1 MKRTISITA
10 LLMAALLMGGC
21 ASAVPSAARPANEV
35 AYPAAVP
42 YDDYDGRR
50 AVREQNPVSE
60 ATLARVNG
68 FAYRSAEVLLSGTSG
83 NANYSPLS
91 LYYALALL
99 CEGATGE
106 TRAQLAA
113 ALTGSAD
120 AMPGEE
126 LGNLMRR
133 LYTDDGIGRLR
144 IANSLW
150 MRAGL
155 PFGEAFCNTAAED
168 YYAALFTLDF
178 DDAAAGRA
186 IAAWVAEQTGG
197 MVEPEIELSPGQIL
211 LLANT
216 VLFEDEWFDVF
227 DEAKTADGVFH
238 AVGGDVNVPFL
249 HALRNGGF
257 VDGEGFTR
265 ASLSLKSAGS
275 MTFVLP
281 DEGTDVTALIRTQ
294 GLAALLETGEEAVAE
309 IEWSLPKFAFDSE
322 FDLVPMLQSL
332 GVTRAFQPDAAL
344 DGIHPDA
351 YLSAATQQ
359 THIAIDEKGVEAAA
373 FTRLDVSGAADMEP
387 QRVDFKLDRP
397 FLFAI
402 TTAQGALLF
411 VGVVANPAA

>member
-10 LLMAALLMGGC
+10 LLMAALLLGGC

>member
-35 AYPAAVP
+35 AYPAAVS

-68 FAYRSAEVLLSGTSG
+68 FACRSADVLLSGASG

-120 AMPGEE
+120 ATPGEE

-150 MRAGL
+150 MRAGV

-178 DDAAAGRA
+178 DDASAGQA

-197 MVEPEIELSPGQIL
+197 MIEPEIELPPGQIL

-216 VLFEDEWFDVF
+216 VLFEDEWLDAFS
-227 DEAKTADGVFH
+227 EERTADGAFH
-238 AVGGDVNVPFL
+238 AAGGDVNVSFL
-249 HALRNGGF
+249 HALRDGGF
-257 VDGEGFTR
+257 ADGDGFTR
-265 ASLSLKSAGS
+265 ASLPLKSAGS
-275 MTFVLP
+275 MTFILP
-281 DEGTDVTALIRTQ
+281 DEGTNVAALLEAQ
-294 GLAALLETGEEAVAE
+294 GLAALLDAGEETVAE
-309 IEWSLPKFAFDSE
+309 IEWSLPKFAFDCE
-322 FDLVPMLQSL
+322 YDLVPMLQSL
-332 GVTRAFQPDAAL
+332 GVTHAFGTDAAL

-351 YLSAATQQ
+351 YLSAARQQ

-387 QRVDFKLDRP
+387 QRVDFTLDRP

>member
-68 FAYRSAEVLLSGTSG
+68 FACRSAEVLLSGTSG

-120 AMPGEE
+120 ALPGEE

-150 MRAGL
+150 MREGI

-197 MVEPEIELSPGQIL
+197 MIEPEIELSPGQIL

-257 VDGEGFTR
+257 VDGDGFTR
-265 ASLSLKSAGS
+265 ASLPLKSAGS